1 MTNEQLLKP
10 TIDAINS
17 ESSLEKIFKISYCV
31 NFDNTWSEE
40 NKSVINNLIKSKETS
55 LRCQN

>member
-17 ESSLEKIFKISYCV
+17 ASSLERLFKISYCI

-40 NKSVINNLIKSKETS
+40 NKSVLNKLIEDK
-55 LRCQN
+55 L